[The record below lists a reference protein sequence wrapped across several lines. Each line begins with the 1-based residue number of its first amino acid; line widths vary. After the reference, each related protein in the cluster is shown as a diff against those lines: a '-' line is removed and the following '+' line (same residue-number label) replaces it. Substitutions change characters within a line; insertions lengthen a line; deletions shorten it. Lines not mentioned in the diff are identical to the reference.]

1 MKEMIPPF
9 AQSELNLLK
18 AIREIVTESRK
29 QHIEE
34 IEELQKQHNER
45 MAELQKQS
53 EEAQKQFEKSLGKAN
68 TQINIAWGAFAVS
81 ILSLA
86 ATLFT
91 LWKTL

>member
-1 MKEMIPPF
+1 MLPPHI
-9 AQSELNLLK
+9 QSEMNLIT
-18 AIREIVTESRK
+18 AIREIVIESKK

-34 IEELQKQHNER
+34 IEELQKQHTER

-53 EEAQKQFEKSLGKAN
+53 DEAQKQFEKSLGKAN

-91 LWKTL
+91 LWRTL

>member
-1 MKEMIPPF
+1 MIPPF

-34 IEELQKQHNER
+34 IEELQKQHTER

-68 TQINIAWGAFAVS
+68 TQIKIAWGAFGVS
-81 ILSLA
+81 ILSLI
-86 ATLFT
+86 ATIIT
-91 LWKTL
+91 LCISL

>member
-1 MKEMIPPF
+1 MLPPHI
-9 AQSELNLLK
+9 QSEMNVLN
-18 AIREIVTESRK
+18 AITDIIKESRK

-91 LWKTL
+91 LWRTL

>member
-1 MKEMIPPF
+1 MIPPF

-18 AIREIVTESRK
+18 AIREIVTESKK

-34 IEELQKQHNER
+34 IEELQKQHTER

-68 TQINIAWGAFAVS
+68 TQIKIAWGAFGVS
-81 ILSLA
+81 ILSLI
-86 ATLFT
+86 ATIIT
-91 LWKTL
+91 LCISL

>member
-1 MKEMIPPF
+1 MLPPHI
-9 AQSELNLLK
+9 QSEMNVLN
-18 AIREIVTESRK
+18 AITDIIKESRK

-53 EEAQKQFEKSLGKAN
+53 DEAQKQFEKSLGKAN
-68 TQINIAWGAFAVS
+68 TQIKIAWGAFAVS
-81 ILSLA
+81 VLSLA